1 MTSDLH
7 QNMKMTKAWATK
19 FQHVLAGEVT
29 YGVYV
34 GRDKK
39 TVKSLLRDSRLS
51 SSLVKVEIREIKP

>member
-1 MTSDLH
+1 M
-7 QNMKMTKAWATK
+7 KAWATK

-39 TVKSLLRDSRLS
+39 TVKEILVDSRAGS
-51 SSLVKVEIREIKP
+51 KLVQVEIREVRKSSDSTK